1 MNERSSLQEALESNS
16 INGKIRDPLHGS
28 SVQSSAFVFLGLMA
42 AAYLAGLGRGYGIFF
57 AWLASRIIFL
67 RLIPFGHQV
76 WVVCVRPPCIH
87 PQTSSVLWH

>member
-42 AAYLAGLGRGYGIFF
+42 AAYLAGLGRGY
-57 AWLASRIIFL
+57 
-67 RLIPFGHQV
+67 
-76 WVVCVRPPCIH
+76 
-87 PQTSSVLWH
+87 